1 VAFIA
6 HLLGFSWPA
15 AWALGAVLAP
25 TDASAVTAFGRALP
39 TSWMT
44 VLRAESLIND
54 GTALVV
60 LAVAIQAANHEHFG
74 AGSIAWRAV
83 QSYGLGIAVGLA
95 VTLFMLLVL

>member
-1 VAFIA
+1 MAFIA